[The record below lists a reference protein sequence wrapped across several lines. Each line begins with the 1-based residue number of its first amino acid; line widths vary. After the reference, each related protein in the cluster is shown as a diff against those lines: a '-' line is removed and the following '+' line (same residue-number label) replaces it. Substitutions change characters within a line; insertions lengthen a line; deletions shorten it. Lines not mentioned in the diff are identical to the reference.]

1 LIDTGFTGHL
11 TLPAFRGQVPGPVAV
26 RLRGGRTA
34 DGGTT
39 ALRVYD
45 ARVLW
50 RGRERLVPVYEA
62 EGGPLVGMSL
72 LRGSRL
78 TVEVEPGGDVV
89 IEDLPGSER

>member
-1 LIDTGFTGHL
+1 MMAPFYLVPNPRNRHL
-11 TLPAFRGQVPGPVAV
+11 G
-26 RLRGGRTA
+26 
-34 DGGTT
+34 
-39 ALRVYD
+39 VYD

-50 RGRERLVPVYEA
+50 RGQERFVPVYEA

-89 IEDLPGSER
+89 IEDLPGSEQ